1 MRKYLACLMAL
12 LCLCTFGTT
21 AFALEAGASRVV
33 IGADLDAEEIAGVYE
48 DFGIERG
55 SIEEIVVTNADE
67 RAYLEGLVSD
77 RKIGNVAL
85 SCVYITTLEA
95 GSGLSI
101 TTNNINWCTE
111 QMYMNALATAGITDA
126 RVMITAPFAVSGTAA
141 LTGIYRA
148 YEDITG
154 TTLSGLAKSV
164 GAEELVLTGELAEY
178 IGSEEAT
185 ELINELKKILDQTQN
200 MSDDDVRAE
209 IRSLAEQYNVSITDS
224 QVEQILSLCRKLE
237 KLDIDALKNQ
247 LIGLTETVQ
256 KANTVREK
264 LSDFGQKITGFF
276 ASVGQF
282 FSNLFGGG
290 N

>member
-1 MRKYLACLMAL
+1 M
-12 LCLCTFGTT
+12 
-21 AFALEAGASRVV
+21 
-33 IGADLDAEEIAGVYE
+33 
-48 DFGIERG
+48 
-55 SIEEIVVTNADE
+55 
-67 RAYLEGLVSD
+67 
-77 RKIGNVAL
+77 
-85 SCVYITTLEA
+85 
-95 GSGLSI
+95 
-101 TTNNINWCTE
+101 
-111 QMYMNALATAGITDA
+111 
-126 RVMITAPFAVSGTAA
+126 
-141 LTGIYRA
+141 
-148 YEDITG
+148 
-154 TTLSGLAKSV
+154 
-164 GAEELVLTGELAEY
+164 LTGELAEY
-178 IGSEEAT
+178 IGSKEAT

>member
-55 SIEEIVVTNADE
+55 SVEEIVVTNADE

-209 IRSLAEQYNVSITDS
+209 IRRLAEQYNVSITDS

>member
-55 SIEEIVVTNADE
+55 SVEEIVVTNADE

-77 RKIGNVAL
+77 QKIGNVAL

-237 KLDIDALKNQ
+237 KLDVDALKNQ

>member
-209 IRSLAEQYNVSITDS
+209 IRRLAEQYNVSITDS

-237 KLDIDALKNQ
+237 KLDVDALKNQ